1 MKLDLQLD
9 REKGLELFGKLIR
22 TKNIESLQG
31 DQPKTGPEPLHP
43 ADSKQKLQKC
53 LTTLDLTSLGVGS
66 CVGTGMYLVAGM
78 VARSV
83 AGPGVVFSFIIAAIA
98 SIFSGACYAE
108 FGVRVPHT
116 TGSAY
121 MYSYV
126 TVGELIA
133 FIIGWNMVL
142 EYLIGTS
149 ACACALSACLDAL
162 ANGAISEAIA
172 NSVGT
177 ILGEYSF
184 RIPPTCANYRLLQ
197 DKQI

>member
-1 MKLDLQLD
+1 
-9 REKGLELFGKLIR
+9 
-22 TKNIESLQG
+22 
-31 DQPKTGPEPLHP
+31 
-43 ADSKQKLQKC
+43 
-53 LTTLDLTSLGVGS
+53 V
-66 CVGTGMYLVAGM
+66 
-78 VARSV
+78 
-83 AGPGVVFSFIIAAIA
+83 IA
-98 SIFSGACYAE
+98 GACYAE

-162 ANGAISEAIA
+162 ANGAISNAVA
-172 NSVGT
+172 SSVGT
-177 ILGEYSF
+177 ILGEYTSSPLSF
-184 RIPPTCANYRLLQ
+184 SLFLACSMQSDDWEVGVSAVLGVSFFFHFILGIITSCHFT
-197 DKQI
+197 

>member
-1 MKLDLQLD
+1 MPFLNNF
-9 REKGLELFGKLIR
+9 LFPSAYSSFV
-22 TKNIESLQG
+22 IE
-31 DQPKTGPEPLHP
+31 
-43 ADSKQKLQKC
+43 
-53 LTTLDLTSLGVGS
+53 
-66 CVGTGMYLVAGM
+66 YLFFFRV
-78 VARSV
+78 
-83 AGPGVVFSFIIAAIA
+83 IT
-98 SIFSGACYAE
+98 GACYAE

-177 ILGEYSF
+177 ILGEY
-184 RIPPTCANYRLLQ
+184 
-197 DKQI
+197 

>member
-1 MKLDLQLD
+1 M
-9 REKGLELFGKLIR
+9 I
-22 TKNIESLQG
+22 T
-31 DQPKTGPEPLHP
+31 
-43 ADSKQKLQKC
+43 
-53 LTTLDLTSLGVGS
+53 
-66 CVGTGMYLVAGM
+66 
-78 VARSV
+78 
-83 AGPGVVFSFIIAAIA
+83 
-98 SIFSGACYAE
+98 GACYAE

-162 ANGAISEAIA
+162 ANGAISGAIA

-177 ILGEYSF
+177 ILGKYPF
-184 RIPPTCANYRLLQ
+184 RNQLSRQRIFIGRFYWEKKKLDPR
-197 DKQI
+197 